1 MFFDYNDISF
11 NARLS
16 LLEGTVMQIEE
27 ALINDRLSVSK
38 VS

>member
-1 MFFDYNDISF
+1 MFFDYSDINF
-11 NARLS
+11 NARLN
-16 LLEGTVMQIEE
+16 LLQGTVMQIEE